1 VTPVF
6 RTPIAGAIL
15 CALLQLPAHAA
26 DAYPQKP
33 IRMVVPQAAGGN
45 TDLIGR
51 MVGEHLN
58 RAWNVSAI
66 IDNRGGAGGNIGNEI
81 VARAAP
87 DGYTLLVAS
96 PALVTS
102 PALYSKLS
110 YDATKDF
117 APIGIAALV
126 PQVLVVH
133 PSVPAKSVKDLLEL
147 ARQKPGS
154 LNYAAPGA
162 GSGPHVAGA
171 LFVSMAKVKIEHI
184 AYKGTGPAI
193 ADLLAGQVQ
202 MQFGGLPAL
211 MPHIKSGRMR
221 ALAISTARRVPSLPD
236 LPTVA
241 ESGLP
246 GYDTAGWVG
255 LAAPANTPRTI
266 VSALSE
272 QLTQFK
278 RTPEV
283 RERFVEMGAEP
294 IDSSPEQ
301 FRAFIQKEVPQW
313 KKVLKPIE

>member
-1 VTPVF
+1 
-6 RTPIAGAIL
+6 
-15 CALLQLPAHAA
+15 
-26 DAYPQKP
+26 
-33 IRMVVPQAAGGN
+33 
-45 TDLIGR
+45 
-51 MVGEHLN
+51 
-58 RAWNVSAI
+58 
-66 IDNRGGAGGNIGNEI
+66 
-81 VARAAP
+81 
-87 DGYTLLVAS
+87 
-96 PALVTS
+96 
-102 PALYSKLS
+102 
-110 YDATKDF
+110 
-117 APIGIAALV
+117 
-126 PQVLVVH
+126 
-133 PSVPAKSVKDLLEL
+133 
-147 ARQKPGS
+147 
-154 LNYAAPGA
+154 
-162 GSGPHVAGA
+162 
-171 LFVSMAKVKIEHI
+171 MAKVKIEHI

-283 RERFVEMGAEP
+283 RERFAEMGAEP

-313 KKVLKPIE
+313 KKVLRPIE